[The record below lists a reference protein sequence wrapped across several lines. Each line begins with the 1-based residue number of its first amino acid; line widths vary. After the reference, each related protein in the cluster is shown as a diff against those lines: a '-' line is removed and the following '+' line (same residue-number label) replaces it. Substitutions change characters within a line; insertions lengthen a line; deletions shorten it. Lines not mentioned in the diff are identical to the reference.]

1 MANTSHENIDMPD
14 SLRHYWDMWNEPDVA
29 KVRGHLDRAVSDD
42 VLFVDPLHNHV
53 GRDAL
58 EANVCALRTDKPAYF
73 FALASELDGHNDRY
87 RYRWDLVKNGRV
99 LIEGFVVTT
108 LNADG
113 MIERIDG
120 FFGGLKEF

>member
-1 MANTSHENIDMPD
+1 MANTSHENIEMPD

-29 KVRGHLDRAVSDD
+29 LIRGHLDQAVSED

-58 EANVCALRTDKPAYF
+58 EANVRTLRTDKPEYF
-73 FALASELDGHNDRY
+73 FAMASEFDGHHDRY
-87 RYRWDLVKNGRV
+87 RYRWDLVKKGRV
-99 LIEGFVVTT
+99 LIKGFDVTT

-120 FFGGLKEF
+120 FFGELKEL